1 MLDKPLIST
10 PSIHY
15 CVTREEAEIGFSEI
29 VQLAKGWPI
38 GLDIETAPIAA
49 EAERLSTLVLQQADL
64 KGKLKA
70 AKKAHAREAEIAAL
84 KADAKVLTAQIKFAK
99 AAALDPRRS
108 RIRLVQLAA
117 GNNRVVVFDVF
128 RIGED
133 ILHLLDGVDVVAHN
147 AAFEISH
154 LEHAAIELGEVQ
166 CTMQGCRLTVGERA
180 MSLND
185 AALAYF
191 EIELDKQ
198 EQTSDWSAPHLTM
211 AQLEY
216 AARDASMAFNLS
228 KQIFPALGG
237 QTSAY
242 EIQIATVPAAAR
254 MQRRGIRLDLNGH
267 AKFIEAKEAQR
278 IETCAAYRAACVD
291 MGLIDLA
298 ANIPA
303 KPSDKQ
309 AVLEAILSSEELASW
324 KRTEKSGA
332 LSTARN
338 ELKRVAFLYPPI
350 RELVALSKID
360 KVLSAFGPTLTA
372 MVSPITG
379 RVHSNYR
386 IAATA
391 SGRATCSYPNLQQ
404 APRDPDFRALF
415 RAADRC
421 KLVGG
426 DFSGMELRAMAA
438 ISGDRAMTEAFR
450 AGKDLHKITA
460 GRMLGK
466 PEDAITK
473 EDRQAAKA
481 VNFGSI
487 FGIGPSGLIKT
498 AWDQYDVVL
507 TLEEATRWVDAVDYA
522 YPSLRPWRYDH
533 YRKCEAD
540 GKIVIGKDAKR
551 GIGRFYP
558 LSRLPKGARNGYTR
572 CCNFPVQGS
581 CADASML
588 ALEAID
594 RLLFE
599 HSIDGGPVAW
609 LHDEIVLEV
618 PEADAERARELLT
631 RAMVDAFA
639 ETFPGA
645 PLNGL
650 VEARAGDNWAAV
662 KG

>member
-1 MLDKPLIST
+1 MLDKVVTPAPPL
-10 PSIHY
+10 HY
-15 CVTREEAEIGFSEI
+15 CVTREEAEVGFLET
-29 VQLAKGWPI
+29 VQAANGWPI
-38 GLDIETAPIAA
+38 GLDIETAAGAA
-49 EAERLSTLVLQQADL
+49 ETERLRALVLQQADL
-64 KGKLKA
+64 KGRLKA
-70 AKKAHAREAEIAAL
+70 ARKVKAPETEIAAL
-84 KADAKVLTAQIKFAK
+84 TAEAKILIAQIKYAK
-99 AAALDPRRS
+99 AAGLDPHRS
-108 RIRLVQLAA
+108 RIRLVQLAVE
-117 GNNRVVVFDVF
+117 NRVIVIDVF
-128 RIGED
+128 RVGEE
-133 ILHLLDGVDVVAHN
+133 ILHLLDGVNVVLHN

-154 LEHAAIELGEVQ
+154 LEHAGIELGEVQ
-166 CTMQGCRLTVGERA
+166 CTMQAARLTLDEHA
-180 MSLND
+180 MSLAD
-185 AALAYF
+185 AALAYLD
-191 EIELDKQ
+191 IELDKT
-198 EQTSDWSAPHLTM
+198 EQQSDWSAPNLTL

-216 AARDASMAFNLS
+216 AAHDAVMAFNLS
-228 KQIFPALGG
+228 RRILPALGAQVG
-237 QTSAY
+237 AY
-242 EIQIATVPAAAR
+242 EIQITAVPAAAR
-254 MQRRGIRLDLNGH
+254 MQRRGIRLDRDAH
-267 AKFIEAKEAQR
+267 AGFIEAKRAQR
-278 IETCAAYRAACVD
+278 VETCAAYKAACVD
-291 MGLIDLA
+291 MGLLDLA
-298 ANIPA
+298 AKLPA
-303 KPSDKQ
+303 KPSEKQ
-309 AVLEAILSSEELASW
+309 AVLEAILSSDEIASW

-360 KVLSAFGPTLTA
+360 KILSAFGPTLTT
-372 MVSPITG
+372 MVSPVTG
-379 RVHSNYR
+379 RIHANYR

-415 RAADRC
+415 RAAEGR

-460 GRMLGK
+460 SRMLGK

-487 FGIGPSGLIKT
+487 FGIGASGLVKT

-507 TLEEATRWVDAVDYA
+507 TLEEAHRWVDAVDRA
-522 YPSLRPWRYDH
+522 YPTLRPWRYDH
-533 YRKCEAD
+533 YRKCQAD

-558 LSRLPKGARNGYTR
+558 LSRLPKGAHNGYTR
-572 CCNFPVQGS
+572 ACNFPVQGS
-581 CADASML
+581 CADVSML

-599 HSIDGGPVAW
+599 HEIDGGPVAW
-609 LHDEIVLEV
+609 LHDEIILEV
-618 PEADAERARELLT
+618 PETNAEQARELLEK
-631 RAMVDAFA
+631 AMVDAFA

-650 VEARAGDNWAAV
+650 VDVRIGDNWAEV